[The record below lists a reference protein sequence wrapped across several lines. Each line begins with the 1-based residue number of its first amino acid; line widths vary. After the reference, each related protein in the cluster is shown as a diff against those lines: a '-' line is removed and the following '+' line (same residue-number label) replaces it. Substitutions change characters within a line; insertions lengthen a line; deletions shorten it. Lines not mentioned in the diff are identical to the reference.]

1 MMSLDIHPLQ
11 ARSFSMPHRSGCV
24 LLAPLALRITA
35 SLHKTHVVFN
45 VPMAKAFNIDACMK
59 VVLTPSDT

>member
-24 LLAPLALRITA
+24 VLAPLALRMTA
-35 SLHKTHVVFN
+35 SPHKTSCKDAVSN
-45 VPMAKAFNIDACMK
+45 VRMAKAFDIDA
-59 VVLTPSDT
+59 